1 MEGTA
6 THPRGFRRV
15 YQAGM
20 RDRDGHFMGGTEIM
34 QLVPHLGKLY
44 AVTSTMW
51 DRPGTDPAVGA
62 QILVLDHPERGWRVE
77 HAFDTKPA
85 RMSLASVTFAV
96 DRRGRVLDTPV
107 TMLLAGPS
115 DGQGAIAVWSRDE
128 ASRTWTRR
136 MVATSARYTSIRC
149 LYSYRDTVTG
159 VDRVFAG
166 TSPNGIYSG
175 AYDPMEPGTVAW
187 DDAPEL
193 SKYQNRPMAFAVCN
207 GALHVAIKPHLYR
220 RIDGAQPRWEVV
232 YTLPE
237 GVSLISCGLRGLTTI
252 RHASGDG
259 ECMLAALEGEQ
270 ARILQIDPRDGHR
283 ATVELDVLDFLERRG
298 GQRLG
303 YAIVAYNDMT
313 PVPIPGGHGSALVLG
328 LEATDSRDH
337 HTRHPKDGWR
347 PEGRYLVRYPDG
359 RYQLCQISDPTEQP
373 MPRLVSTRTI
383 AVSPFDHETLYLGGY
398 DPNSVPTHN
407 TAWVYSA
414 PIEVALAALAAL
426 GDLAPTA

>member
-15 YQAGM
+15 YRAGM
-20 RDRDGHFMGGTEIM
+20 RDIAGRFMGGTEIM
-34 QLVPHLGKLY
+34 QLVAHLGKLY

-51 DRPGTDPAVGA
+51 DRPGDDPAVGA
-62 QILVLDHPERGWRVE
+62 QILVMDHPEQGWRVE
-77 HAFDTKPA
+77 HAFDTRPA
-85 RMSLASVTFAV
+85 RMSFAPVAFAV
-96 DRRGRVLDTPV
+96 DRRGRALDTPV

-115 DGQGAIAVWSRDE
+115 DGHGAIAVWSRDE
-128 ASRTWTRR
+128 ASGTWIRQL
-136 MVATSARYTSIRC
+136 VATSARYTSIRC

-175 AYDPMEPGTVAW
+175 AYDAAAPGGLAW
-187 DDAPEL
+187 DDAPEFAN
-193 SKYQNRPMAFAVCN
+193 YENRPMAFAVCN

-220 RIDGAQPRWEVV
+220 RIDGVEPRWEMV

-237 GVSLISCGLRGLTTI
+237 GVGQISCGLRGLTTI
-252 RHASGDG
+252 PRASGDG

-270 ARILQIDPRDGHR
+270 ARILQIDPRDGYR
-283 ATVELDVLDFLERRG
+283 ATVELDALEFLQRRW

-303 YAIVAYNDMT
+303 YAILAYNDMT
-313 PVPIPGGHGSALVLG
+313 PIPLPGAEGSALVFG
-328 LEATDSRDH
+328 LEATDSTEH
-337 HTRHPKDGWR
+337 QTRHPKDGWR
-347 PEGRYLVRYPDG
+347 PEGMYLVRYPDR

-383 AVSPFDHETLYLGGY
+383 AISPFDPGTLYLGGY

-414 PIEVALAALAAL
+414 PIDVALGA
-426 GDLAPTA
+426 G